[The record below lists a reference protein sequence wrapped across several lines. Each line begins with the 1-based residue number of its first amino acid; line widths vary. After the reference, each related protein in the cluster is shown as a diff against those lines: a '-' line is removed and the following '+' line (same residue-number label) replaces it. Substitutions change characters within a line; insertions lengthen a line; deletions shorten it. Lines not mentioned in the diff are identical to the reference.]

1 MNAATGK
8 MQRRAVHSEQDTLRL
23 QQQVIQQWLGHGQRG
38 DEAVAPAAKLL
49 PNGGAAQVL

>member
-1 MNAATGK
+1 MNAASGK
-8 MQRRAVHSEQDTLRL
+8 MQGRAVHSEQDTLRL